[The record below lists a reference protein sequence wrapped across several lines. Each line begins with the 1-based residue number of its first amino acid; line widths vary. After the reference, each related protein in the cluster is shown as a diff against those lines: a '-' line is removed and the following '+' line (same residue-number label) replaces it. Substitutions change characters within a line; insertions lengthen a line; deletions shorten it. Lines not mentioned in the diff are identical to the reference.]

1 MRNKFRAHPSKSC
14 QAVAKELG
22 LEKSKKAVSRYLK
35 EIGWTRKKASKVPK
49 LKNDHQSKR
58 YEWAK
63 NHRYFPWTRVVFSDE
78 TSFTLD
84 QCRYGW
90 SPRGCRIPQQT
101 EAYPP
106 KVSIWGA
113 VSYKGF
119 VYFDFYEG
127 NLKSSDYIRILNN
140 GFIDAAYELMGDNW
154 VFQQDGAKPHKA
166 DDTMKFLKR
175 QVPEVLT
182 WPANSCDLSPIENL
196 RGFLKQR
203 VYSHDPQDIEDLKMW
218 IREEIGKIT
227 KKECQSLI
235 RTMKGRVAMVIENE
249 GNTS

>member
-1 MRNKFRAHPSKSC
+1 M
-14 QAVAKELG
+14 
-22 LEKSKKAVSRYLK
+22 
-35 EIGWTRKKASKVPK
+35 
-49 LKNDHQSKR
+49 
-58 YEWAK
+58 
-63 NHRYFPWTRVVFSDE
+63 
-78 TSFTLD
+78 
-84 QCRYGW
+84 
-90 SPRGCRIPQQT
+90 
-101 EAYPP
+101 
-106 KVSIWGA
+106 SIWGA

-154 VFQQDGAKPHKA
+154 APQQDGAKPHKA
-166 DDTMKFLKR
+166 DGTMGFLGG
-175 QVPEVLT
+175 QVPGAPT
-182 WPANSCDLSPIENL
+182 WPADPCDLSPIENP
-196 RGFLKQR
+196 RGPLKQR

-218 IREEIGKIT
+218 IREGIGGIT